1 MTASCNYAEMM
12 MRLRERCGARNAS
25 AAARSGSRRCA
36 TARQKVPLA
45 GLHDDMRSACL
56 SAGFFRS
63 MVTRKT
69 FETRVRELC
78 AGQAMRE
85 QICQAMLAARA
96 ALQIE

>member
-1 MTASCNYAEMM
+1 M
-12 MRLRERCGARNAS
+12 
-25 AAARSGSRRCA
+25 
-36 TARQKVPLA
+36 A

-78 AGQAMRE
+78 AGQAMLE

-96 ALQIE
+96 ALQTEYTRLHKSMLTIVRGDEVCHA